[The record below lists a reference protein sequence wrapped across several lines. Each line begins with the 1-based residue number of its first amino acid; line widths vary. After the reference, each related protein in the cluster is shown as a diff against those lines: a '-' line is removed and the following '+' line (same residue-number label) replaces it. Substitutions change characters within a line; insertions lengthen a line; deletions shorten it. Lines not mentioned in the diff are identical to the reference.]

1 MPDYKS
7 INASYKVSND
17 GKTVTI
23 KGKTHS
29 KDAFMKR
36 FFGLSA
42 DKGSGAPGSSFY
54 GSNAVKRG
62 MSGEATRELVQEP
75 VKSKVASSPDK
86 AKSRAEKSAKKAGLK
101 ALNKGLNKLP
111 ADRAPSLRPRAQGGI
126 AVPGAYKQVN
136 PVYRMGR
143 GGGLGGAGG
152 IPENK

>member
-23 KGKTHS
+23 KGKTYS

-75 VKSKVASSPDK
+75 VKPKVASSPEA
-86 AKSRAEKSAKKAGLK
+86 AKKRAEKKAQKAGLK
-101 ALNKGLNKLP
+101 MLNKAGLGQKLTEPKP
-111 ADRAPSLRPRAQGGI
+111 AAGKTRIGGLGTGR
-126 AVPGAYKQVN
+126 GAIS
-136 PVYRMGR
+136 GLG
-143 GGGLGGAGG
+143 GGGLMDV
-152 IPENK
+152 NR